1 MFYLD
6 QVAEALATKRSSFT
20 RQESAFQSTLAAY
33 RRVLSALPQRA
44 ATAAALQDLLL
55 AQPGAHGAQPLPAY
69 DTWAARTPSAGDLPI
84 QPFGRAFAHH
94 EAARSWAEAAIT
106 GMTTAAVDGSQIQPW
121 QDAPVPVGLVQ
132 AGIFVNPH
140 DAARPYRKVV
150 EIEVLAPDELAP
162 LTVGDD
168 DGVTP
173 EALVN
178 LRRFEL
184 EARVLAN
191 WMREVAGTPQPGGPV
206 PPGGPMPPA
215 GPMPPGG
222 PVSTETALAILDG
235 SLIVSFALKMHPV
248 LRAAYVLAVRDLLE
262 ASESSRVPL
271 IAYIDS
277 SRARDLISL
286 ARALAPEL
294 PESRRLHDAHLWG
307 ASMAWGDCA
316 VPWLSARGDVLEQ
329 YGAQRD
335 AIAFTYLR
343 ATADRPP
350 ARVEMPAWVAR
361 DSALFGRVMDIL
373 RAEIIVGNG
382 YPYAI
387 ETADALAV
395 ISVADRERFA
405 QLFAHFAAES
415 GWQVTMPTRKAVS
428 KLQRR

>member
-6 QVAEALATKRSSFT
+6 RVAEALATKRSSFT

-55 AQPGAHGAQPLPAY
+55 AQPGAHGAQPLAAY
-69 DTWAARTPSAGDLPI
+69 DAWAARSPSPGDLPV

-94 EAARSWAEAAIT
+94 EAARTWAEAAIT

-140 DAARPYRKVV
+140 DATRPYRKVV

-162 LTVGDD
+162 LAVGDD

-191 WMREVAGTPQPGGPV
+191 WMREVAGTPRPGVSVPPDGPV
-206 PPGGPMPPA
+206 PP
-215 GPMPPGG
+215 
-222 PVSTETALAILDG
+222 ETALAILDG

-262 ASESSRVPL
+262 ASESSHVPL
-271 IAYIDS
+271 VAYIDS

-294 PESRRLHDAHLWG
+294 PESRRLYDAHLWG

-361 DSALFGRVMDIL
+361 DSVLFGRVMDVL

-415 GWQVTMPTRKAVS
+415 GWQVNMPTRKAIS